1 MASDRV
7 AEQRLEIVLLAI
19 FSFSWLVATLIMT
32 GLLSVSGALDLD
44 LYRFYSVAAVLGWLS
59 GNVYVFRQRK
69 LAKIRYPKQ
78 LLLGYLIGPLSFIY
92 ILRSLAPRA
101 VQHAAP
107 FVPLYAFIV
116 YWIFFLVPVT
126 LRATQVQPRR

>member
-1 MASDRV
+1 MAPDRV
-7 AEQRLEIVLLAI
+7 AEQRLEIVLLGV
-19 FSFSWLVATLIMT
+19 FSFSWLVASLILT
-32 GLLSVSGALDLD
+32 GVLRVAGALELD
-44 LYRFYSVAAVLGWLS
+44 LYTLYGVAAFLGWLS

-69 LAKIRYPKQ
+69 LTKIRYPKQ

-126 LRATQVQPRR
+126 LRATQVKPRR